1 MTESLRA
8 AATAVF
14 HYPSASP
21 SRRHGPRG
29 YLDYVSFKA
38 WLRGEFAFRCVYCL
52 TRELWCPA
60 GHEDFSVE
68 HFIAQV
74 TDPQLRGAYDNLF
87 YVCCACNAARRDVW
101 LPLDPAREPLGAHW
115 RIARDGVAESVTA
128 EGAQFIEICR
138 LNRPALVDFR
148 RRLLRLVEVLL
159 SHDVAQ
165 AKDVLRDLL
174 AFPADLPDL
183 AALRPPEGNAR
194 PEGIAESHFERRR
207 RGELPEVY

>member
-8 AATAVF
+8 AATSVF
-14 HYPSASP
+14 HYSSAPP

-38 WLRGEFAFRCVYCL
+38 WLRDEFAFRCVYCL

-115 RIARDGVAESVTA
+115 RIARDGVAKSLTA

-138 LNRPALVDFR
+138 LNRSALVDFR
-148 RRLLRLVEVLL
+148 RR
-159 SHDVAQ
+159 VAQ

-194 PEGIAESHFERRR
+194 PEGIAECCFERRR